1 MFCRHP
7 EVWSQ
12 SRDKSTS
19 NRLLIFFIGSLPGEV
34 DTHAQSRPVG
44 DYIAAGNAEANGP
57 GAGASGGHTDITN
70 WVAANFTPTKVASNT
85 IYHLTSASGS
95 PSVGTAGPL

>member
-1 MFCRHP
+1 MFCRP
-7 EVWSQ
+7 SEVWSG
-12 SRDKSTS
+12 SRDKARVIAT
-19 NRLLIFFIGSLPGEV
+19 RLYIGSLPAEV